1 MKPQRRTH
9 MKSVRVLVLH
19 DAQTDMLPGEPG
31 GAICVQR
38 FDDSL
43 SSAIHITY
51 RSWLRSSSMH
61 EPRDPPLEVVLF
73 SFLLTDP
80 TVLRRRILEVLK
92 KFFKKQLNKLHVRP
106 TGERLS
112 FERRRP
118 ALLTSTQIV
127 TSSQC
132 TVQTA
137 QGSSSCVLGNTIGND
152 PSAGSPT
159 ETLLRLLLPL
169 NTQTGTTSQQ
179 SASAETGRGGANP
192 KVWLEHSIGSSD
204 GRCVQRAGT

>member
-61 EPRDPPLEVVLF
+61 EPRDPPLEVVLLF
-73 SFLLTDP
+73 FLLTDP

-92 KFFKKQLNKLHVRP
+92 KFSKTTKQAP
-106 TGERLS
+106 CEAD
-112 FERRRP
+112 RRAPVIR
-118 ALLTSTQIV
+118 AQT
-127 TSSQC
+127 TSS
-132 TVQTA
+132 A
-137 QGSSSCVLGNTIGND
+137 H
-152 PSAGSPT
+152 
-159 ETLLRLLLPL
+159 L
-169 NTQTGTTSQQ
+169 NTDRYKFTVY
-179 SASAETGRGGANP
+179 SANCAR
-192 KVWLEHSIGSSD
+192 
-204 GRCVQRAGT
+204 Q

>member
-61 EPRDPPLEVVLF
+61 EPRDPPLEVVLL

-92 KFFKKQLNKLHVRP
+92 KFSKN
-106 TGERLS
+106 
-112 FERRRP
+112 
-118 ALLTSTQIV
+118 
-127 TSSQC
+127 
-132 TVQTA
+132 
-137 QGSSSCVLGNTIGND
+137 N
-152 PSAGSPT
+152 
-159 ETLLRLLLPL
+159 
-169 NTQTGTTSQQ
+169 
-179 SASAETGRGGANP
+179 
-192 KVWLEHSIGSSD
+192 
-204 GRCVQRAGT
+204 